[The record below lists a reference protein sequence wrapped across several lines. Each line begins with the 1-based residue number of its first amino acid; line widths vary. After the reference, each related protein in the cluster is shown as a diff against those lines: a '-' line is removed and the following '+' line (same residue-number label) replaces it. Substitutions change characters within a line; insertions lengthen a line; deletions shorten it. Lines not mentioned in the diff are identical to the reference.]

1 LPGKGVV
8 VRETTQV
15 SAVISRSTK
24 DLLDRY
30 VEESGM
36 KKTRV
41 IEDALSYHLRAL
53 DEIPAEFMI
62 PPRMVL
68 TPESSE
74 RVLRELDSDAEP
86 TAALRALLTSDDK

>member
-1 LPGKGVV
+1 LPAKGAA

-62 PPRMVL
+62 PPRVVL
-68 TPESSE
+68 TRESAE
-74 RVLRELDSDAEP
+74 HVLRELESTAEP
-86 TAALRALLTSDDK
+86 TPALRALLKADDQ

>member
-1 LPGKGVV
+1 MK
-8 VRETTQV
+8 ETTQV

-24 DLLDRY
+24 DRLDRY

-53 DEIPAEFMI
+53 DEIPPEFMI
-62 PPRMVL
+62 PPKVVL
-68 TPESSE
+68 TRDSAE
-74 RVLRELDSDAEP
+74 RLLREMESTAEP
-86 TAALRALLTSDDK
+86 TPALRALLKVDDQ